1 MSRFL
6 EAQVAL
12 DKRLNTLVGL
22 PPVAHE
28 NSEYT
33 PTEGTL
39 YIRPTNLPAG
49 SAAVGMANTDS
60 ILTVGL
66 YQIDVF
72 APLGNGAGPAL
83 VVADAIAEH
92 FSRGLRLVNG
102 DSTVVLGTP
111 AQQPASTSGAWYMVS
126 VVIPYQNLFRS

>member
-12 DKRLNTLVGL
+12 DKRLNTLTGL
-22 PPVAHE
+22 PPVARE
-28 NSEYT
+28 NSEYR
-33 PTEGTL
+33 PIEGTL

-49 SAAVGMANTDS
+49 SFPVGIANTDS
-60 ILTVGL
+60 IRTVGI

-72 APLGNGAGPAL
+72 APLGGGAGPAL

-102 DSTVVLGTP
+102 DSTVVLGVP
-111 AQQPASTSGAWYMVS
+111 AQEPARPSGAWHMVS
-126 VVIPYQNLFRS
+126 ILIPYDNIFRS

>member
-12 DKRLNTLVGL
+12 DKRLNAMTGL
-22 PPVAHE
+22 PPIARE
-28 NSEYT
+28 NVQYK

-49 SAAVGMANTDS
+49 SAAVGIANTDS
-60 ILTVGL
+60 IRTVGI

-72 APLGNGAGPAL
+72 APMGEGIGPAL

-92 FSRGLRLVNG
+92 FSRGARLVNG
-102 DSTVVLGTP
+102 DSTVVLGIP
-111 AQQPASTSGAWYMVS
+111 AQEPARPSGAWHMVS
-126 VVIPYQNLFRS
+126 VLIPYDSFFKE